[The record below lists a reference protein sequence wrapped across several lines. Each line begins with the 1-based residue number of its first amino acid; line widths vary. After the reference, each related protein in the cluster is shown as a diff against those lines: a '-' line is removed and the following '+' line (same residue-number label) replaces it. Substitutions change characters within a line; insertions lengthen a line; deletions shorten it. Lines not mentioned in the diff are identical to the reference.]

1 MLGVGFFRDGGGGG
15 FCEFVV
21 WWVMFGL
28 MVVAV
33 GYFWVIWWI
42 GLVSVG
48 LFGLVV
54 VAMGCVDNLVGCGFY
69 MWW

>member
-33 GYFWVIWWI
+33 GYFWVIWWF

-48 LFGLVV
+48 FVWIGGGSSGL
-54 VAMGCVDNLVGCGFY
+54 CG
-69 MWW
+69 

>member
-1 MLGVGFFRDGGGGG
+1 MGFFRGGGGGG

-54 VAMGCVDNLVGCGFY
+54 VVMGCVDNLVGCGFY